1 MISSGVL
8 TMRSSLLG
16 RIFLALCLAPVAVTA
31 QTPQPAQPAQARP
44 AYVLPDGVN
53 ARKVNVYSEG
63 ARMTGYVYTLKSVA
77 AGERLPTII
86 MAHGWGGTQSGL
98 RRDAAEFAQ
107 EGYLVLTFDYRG
119 WGESD
124 SRVTLSKPAP
134 DPKQLDFTADV
145 HAIREV
151 VDPLDMAADWQN
163 AIHWVH
169 GEPQVDTNRIGLWG
183 SSMGGSYVVYAG
195 AHDPRVKAVH
205 SQVTGGLRGSL
216 WTARK
221 ETFTEAT
228 ARARGDAGY
237 PEPSAQVYP
246 GLRGA
251 PISSRFANY
260 NPLDDITDVNAV
272 AFQFVLSQ
280 NEQYLNNEEHAIA
293 AFKRYQGPKNL
304 VVIPGIN
311 HYDIY
316 GSAREQSH
324 KLAREWFDKY
334 LKSAPAEQR

>member
-1 MISSGVL
+1 MQ
-8 TMRSSLLG
+8 TH
-16 RIFLALCLAPVAVTA
+16 AVTRLSILFFGLICA
-31 QTPQPAQPAQARP
+31 ALTAQAQQPTQSPAPRP
-44 AYVLPDGVN
+44 AYVLPDDV
-53 ARKVNVYSEG
+53 ASRKVDVYSEG
-63 ARMTGYVYTLKSVA
+63 ARMTGYVYVLKA
-77 AGERLPTII
+77 TRADKKLPTII

-124 SRVTLSKPAP
+124 SRVTLVKPAE
-134 DPKQLDFTADV
+134 DPKQVTFTASV
-145 HAIREV
+145 RAIREV

-169 GEPQVDTNRIGLWG
+169 GEPQVDTARIGLWG
-183 SSMGGSYVVYAG
+183 SSMGGSYVVYAA

-205 SQVTGGLRGSL
+205 SQVTGGLKGSL
-216 WTARK
+216 WTARPP
-221 ETFTEAT
+221 TFTEAT
-228 ARARGDAGY
+228 QRARGEIGY

-260 NPLDDITDVNAV
+260 NPLDDITDVNSV
-272 AFQFVLSQ
+272 AFQFVLSEH
-280 NEQYLNNEEHAIA
+280 EQYLNNEEHAIA
-293 AFKRYQGPKNL
+293 AYKRYQGPKNL

-316 GSAREQSH
+316 GKAREQTH

-334 LKSAPAEQR
+334 LKNAT